1 MRRDRRANARDLL
14 VDVNWAIEN
23 GLGPR
28 DLIPMLTNLERSS
41 EVGSPS
47 WVFALREL
55 APRLLEH
62 DPWRAALVA
71 KKCLA
76 HEPAAET
83 WGILGLALSLLGHY
97 QSAVAAYRRGLAL
110 DPRCPVLAHN
120 LGHLLDVGL
129 DRPRRGLHFLIKAH
143 RADPNDIEILASY
156 AHALVRTGRA
166 LEAMERLSARL
177 PGGVDEA
184 RQLVDSWTVA
194 K

>member
-28 DLIPMLTNLERSS
+28 DLIPMLTKLERSS
-41 EVGSPS
+41 EVGSPA

-55 APRLLEH
+55 APRLLQQ

-71 KKCLA
+71 RKCLG
-76 HEPAAET
+76 HEPDAET

-97 QSAVAAYRRGLAL
+97 QSAAAAYRRGLAL
-110 DPRCPVLAHN
+110 DPRCPVLLHN
-120 LGHLLDVGL
+120 LGHLLDAGL
-129 DRPRRGLHFLIKAH
+129 DQPRRGLHWLQKAH

-156 AHALVRTGRA
+156 AHALVRIGRA
-166 LEAMERLSARL
+166 VEAVERLSARL
-177 PGGVDEA
+177 PGGVAEA
-184 RQLVDSWTVA
+184 QELVASWTVS